1 MSTSNSWAEFAALFR
16 DTRQAFLDH
25 LAPKRGFIAAQPIER
40 EIGKQRANSTAA
52 PSDLIPPMAI
62 LPTWF
67 CGGIWE
73 LGLSNSVRPN
83 TARITL

>member
-1 MSTSNSWAEFAALFR
+1 
-16 DTRQAFLDH
+16 
-25 LAPKRGFIAAQPIER
+25 
-40 EIGKQRANSTAA
+40 
-52 PSDLIPPMAI
+52 LIPPMAI